1 MLSDPLPV
9 TIVVSQ
15 RSILGPLLFIIFMND
30 SILEISDM
38 RFDMY
43 ADDSTLYT
51 AGKCVGDINRSLTTK
66 SKPLYN
72 WIDANRMVLNA
83 EKTANACC

>member
-1 MLSDPLPV
+1 
-9 TIVVSQ
+9 
-15 RSILGPLLFIIFMND
+15 MND

-83 EKTANACC
+83 EKTECMLLGTRQKL